1 MCFGGAD
8 VRFLILGLGFRYI
21 VSEQR
26 FIFWDFLFLVLI
38 VKFSKILVVF
48 LVCVTEVAQREDE
61 ADDLHL
67 HSSLWSMTSAF
78 IRADAALSPFSLQ

>member
-1 MCFGGAD
+1 MMLS
-8 VRFLILGLGFRYI
+8 RKKR
-21 VSEQR
+21 E
-26 FIFWDFLFLVLI
+26 
-38 VKFSKILVVF
+38 SKGKAK
-48 LVCVTEVAQREDE
+48 EVAQREDE